1 MLLFKIMKINCTAY
15 FLSIVTM
22 YVRVEQCLHRYYLR
36 TAYIWGGG
44 GGGGY
49 VTDIEKNIF
58 FSMYN

>member
-1 MLLFKIMKINCTAY
+1 MKINCTAY

-22 YVRVEQCLHRYYLR
+22 YVRVEQCLHRYYLC

-44 GGGGY
+44 GEGGY